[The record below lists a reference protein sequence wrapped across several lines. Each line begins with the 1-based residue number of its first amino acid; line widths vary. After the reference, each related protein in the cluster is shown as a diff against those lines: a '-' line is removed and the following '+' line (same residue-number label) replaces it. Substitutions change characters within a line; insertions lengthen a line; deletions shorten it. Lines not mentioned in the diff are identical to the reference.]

1 MTVNGTCITMV
12 KGDTESLLVRLTDD
26 YGNPY
31 NFAIGDTVYFT
42 VASVNPLTGALA
54 EVIQKTVT
62 IASATNEATIT
73 IAGAYTS
80 SLPLTVEYKYD
91 VQWTSAGGRRTIIP
105 MSDFVLIE
113 QVTTNG

>member
-26 YGNPY
+26 FGNPY

-42 VASVNPLTGALA
+42 VASVNPLTGALT
-54 EVIQKTVT
+54 EVFQKTVT
-62 IASATNEATIT
+62 IASATNEATIA
-73 IAGAYTS
+73 IAGADTS
-80 SLPLTVEYKYD
+80 SMPTTTEYKYD
-91 VQWTSAGGRRTIIP
+91 VQWTSASGRRTIIP

>member
-54 EVIQKTVT
+54 EAFQKSVT

-73 IAGAYTS
+73 VVGADTS
-80 SLPLTVEYKYD
+80 SLPTTMEYKYD

-105 MSDFVLIE
+105 LSDFVLIE

>member
-26 YGNPY
+26 CGNPY

-42 VASVNPLTGALA
+42 VASVNPLTGVLA
-54 EVIQKTVT
+54 EVFQKTVT
-62 IASATNEATIT
+62 IASATNEATIA
-73 IAGAYTS
+73 IVGADTS
-80 SLPLTVEYKYD
+80 SLPTATEYKYD